1 MLLFVVICD
10 RKCLSLHYQ
19 SNARTMKKEF
29 MISVI
34 GWFMMPMM
42 LFGQTYSALWKK
54 VETAEKK
61 DLPKSQY
68 ELLQK
73 IVNKA
78 AKEKAYG
85 QLLKAEL
92 QAAQVMQS
100 IAPDSIVPAVKG
112 IQKRCDA
119 TVDPTLKV
127 VYQTV
132 LWRVWRDNWRLHEED
147 EDGNVPQAPE
157 KPVLTPER
165 CVQLAQVK
173 AEMYQPFVITREDSK
188 LFNHDLLSVVGYEL
202 NTFEPLYNYYKQTSN
217 REAACLTG
225 LEMYANE
232 RSFSDPKAYIQV
244 LDSLIGAYGDLPV
257 CGEVAI
263 ERYDALDRMGATPKE
278 KLDYI
283 GEALNKWTGWKRLNS
298 LRNARERLTQ
308 SQYEI
313 STDRRVVMPMRPQ
326 TFKLKALR
334 NISQLTMKVYPLKA
348 KGDIDLNPNYDNDF
362 KKIKPLMGTMVKEV
376 QRTYTGH
383 KNYEFFED
391 SFPLEGL
398 PVGVYMLEFSSK
410 EVATVRRC
418 LYFVTDVFLMAE
430 PQPKNGVRYVV
441 VCASTGQPI
450 PNAHL
455 TLRERISYNKEKTH
469 EVTTDAKGE
478 YLFQGDNYVYEAFA
492 YTDTDQACPILD
504 RSNRYSYTEY
514 DKNSLQTVVYT
525 DRAIYRPGQTLHASA
540 IVYRVIDGISH
551 EAVKAKQVTFTLR
564 DANYKVVKEINVTT
578 DDYGTCAAD
587 FTLPSSG
594 LTGRFTI
601 QAGSARHTVR
611 VEEYKRPTFEVTF
624 PEKVTQDYKAGDTV
638 SVKGIARSYAG
649 VPVQGAKVSYTVTR
663 RMSFWWLSYYRY
675 YSGGFFGTGSDET
688 EVFSG
693 EALTE
698 SDGSFTIQMPMTLPE
713 TQETMF
719 YQFVAKADVTDQAGE
734 THEGQFVLPLGNRKT
749 ALGIDVE
756 EKVLLES
763 KPVMTFHLR
772 NAAGNDME
780 AEVKYRLDEGKW
792 LASKTGKA
800 IAIAEVAKK
809 SGQHLVE
816 AVCGNDTVKRS
827 FVVFSLEDKTPA
839 IETDDW
845 FYVSANQ
852 FPNDGKPVTVQVGS
866 SAKDVYMVYSIF
878 SGEKVIE
885 QGTVSQSNALLNRK
899 LTYKEE
905 WGDGIHLTFAWVKEG
920 KCHVHNS
927 SIERPLP
934 DKHLSLQ
941 WKTFR
946 DRLTPGQQE
955 EWTLT
960 ILKNGKPVEATLMA
974 TMYDKSLDQLT
985 SHHWLFSPRFSLTTP
1000 FSTWSSI
1007 SLRSYSDHVARI
1019 LTNYISSGL
1028 SFSTFDES
1036 VYPSPYRSRRHFLM
1050 RASRGMK
1057 TAMVED
1063 ALESAPMVA
1072 MAGNSSAAMDEA
1084 APIGMNGAVLKKEMN
1099 SSLVPGTKTENLNF
1113 VPDPSVQLRE
1123 NLNETAFFYPQLTSD
1138 AEGRVALKFTLP
1150 ESLTTWRFMGL
1161 AHTKDMSYGLLTGE
1175 SVAKKDVMIQP
1186 NMPRF
1191 IREGDEAVI
1200 TARIFNTAGKPIQ
1213 GTATLRLLNP
1223 ETEQL
1228 VYETSQSFES
1238 SPDETTSVSFPLT
1251 SSIIP
1256 LTSSIYIC
1264 QVLATGT
1271 NFSDGEQHYLPILP
1285 STERVTI
1292 TRPFTQIRPGTLVL
1306 PLGDGSF
1313 LAKKSTITDKKLTIE
1328 YTNNPAWL
1336 MVQALPSLGTPI
1348 DDNAISQ
1355 TASFYA
1361 NSLGRYMVSQ
1371 HPKLQTVFNLWKTET
1386 SSETSLM
1393 SALEKN
1399 QDLKDLVL
1407 NETPWVLDADRESEQ
1422 KQRLADF
1429 FDENLMNQRLSKSL
1443 GKMQALQRADGSWS
1457 WWPDMPGSFY
1467 MTVEITEMLVRLNAL
1482 TGPQKETASMLDK
1495 AFKFMG
1501 REIIDLVKEVKK
1513 EKHPTFP
1520 SFKALQWLY
1529 LCALDGRTLSN
1540 NVQAANHYL
1549 LPLLKKDIKS
1559 QSIYEKAMTA
1569 VILSKY
1575 PDLKDKDRSKGL
1587 EYVQSLKE
1595 YTVYREDMGRYY
1607 DTPRAGYSWYS
1618 YKIPT
1623 QTMALEALQ
1632 NITPDDQQTIQ
1643 EMQRWLLQEKRTQTW
1658 DTPINSVNAIYA
1670 FLHGQGILEEMDA
1683 PLSVLKVDGQPLETP
1698 QATAALGYIKTTI
1711 PADSK
1716 TLTIEKTSNHT
1727 SWGAVYAQFTQKTSE
1742 IEQSSSGIT
1751 VRREL
1756 LKNGQ
1761 PVTMPLSVGDRITV
1775 RLTITVD
1782 RDLDFVQVQD
1792 KRAACLEPVRQL
1804 SGYYNGAYCTP
1815 RDNAT
1820 NYYYH
1825 GLAKGRHIIE
1835 TDYFID
1841 RPGTYETGTCT
1852 VQCAYAPEFRGT
1864 TYSQTINVK

>member
-1 MLLFVVICD
+1 
-10 RKCLSLHYQ
+10 
-19 SNARTMKKEF
+19 

>member
-1 MLLFVVICD
+1 
-10 RKCLSLHYQ
+10 
-19 SNARTMKKEF
+19 

-100 IAPDSIVPAVKG
+100 IAPDSIVPAVNG

-263 ERYDALDRMGATPKE
+263 ERYNALDRMGATPKE

-383 KNYEFFED
+383 QNYEFFED

-564 DANYKVVKEINVTT
+564 DANYKVVKEINATT

-624 PEKVTQDYKAGDTV
+624 PEEVTQDYKAGDTV

-852 FPNDGKPVTVQVGS
+852 FANDGKPVTVQVGS

-920 KCHVHNS
+920 KCYVHNS

-1007 SLRSYSDHVARI
+1007 SLRSYSDRVARI

-1123 NLNETAFFYPQLTSD
+1123 NLNETAFFYPQLTTD

-1200 TARIFNTAGKPIQ
+1200 TARIFNTAGNPIQ

-1467 MTVEITEMLVRLNAL
+1467 MTVEIAEMLVRLNAL

-1825 GLAKGRHIIE
+1825 GLAKGRHVIE

>member
-1 MLLFVVICD
+1 
-10 RKCLSLHYQ
+10 
-19 SNARTMKKEF
+19 

-1123 NLNETAFFYPQLTSD
+1123 NLNETAFFYPQLTTD

>member
-1 MLLFVVICD
+1 
-10 RKCLSLHYQ
+10 
-19 SNARTMKKEF
+19 

-100 IAPDSIVPAVKG
+100 IAPDSIVPAVNG

-132 LWRVWRDNWRLHEED
+132 LWRVWRDNYRLHEED

-173 AEMYQPFVITREDSK
+173 AETYQPFVITREDSK

-225 LEMYANE
+225 LKMYANE

-263 ERYDALDRMGATPKE
+263 ERYNALDRMGATPKE

-362 KKIKPLMGTMVKEV
+362 KKIKPLMGAMLKEV

-383 KNYEFFED
+383 QNYEFFED

-430 PQPKNGVRYVV
+430 PQPNGVRYVV

-455 TLRERISYNKEKTH
+455 TLPERISYNKEKTH

-564 DANYKVVKEINVTT
+564 DANYKVVKEINATT

-624 PEKVTQDYKAGDTV
+624 PEEVTQDYKAGDTV
-638 SVKGIARSYAG
+638 SVKGMARSYAG

-719 YQFVAKADVTDQAGE
+719 YQYVAKADVTDQAGE

-920 KCHVHNS
+920 KCYVHNS

-1007 SLRSYSDHVARI
+1007 SLRSYSDRVARI

-1084 APIGMNGAVLKKEMN
+1084 TPIGMNGAVLKKEMN

-1123 NLNETAFFYPQLTSD
+1123 NLNETAFFYPQLTTD

-1200 TARIFNTAGKPIQ
+1200 TARIFNTADKTIQ

-1251 SSIIP
+1251 SSIIHHP
-1256 LTSSIYIC
+1256 SSIYIC

-1467 MTVEITEMLVRLNAL
+1467 MTVEIAEMLVRLNAL

-1825 GLAKGRHIIE
+1825 GLAKGRHVIE

-1864 TYSQTINVK
+1864 TQSNQIKVKK